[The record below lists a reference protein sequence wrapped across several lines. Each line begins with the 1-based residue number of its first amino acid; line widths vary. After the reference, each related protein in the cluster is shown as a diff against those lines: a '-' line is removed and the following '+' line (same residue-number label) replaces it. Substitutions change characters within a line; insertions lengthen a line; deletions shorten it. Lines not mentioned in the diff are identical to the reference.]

1 MNNTQK
7 NRVLSPVFLC
17 KESYLRKVEYMVD
30 SFLFSLNSVLPIFIV
45 IAFGYF
51 LKRKNYLDD
60 ETVTKINKISF
71 RFCISTLLFN
81 DVYTSDMKSVFD
93 TKLVIYAFVS
103 TLLLFFMIWGISS
116 LFVKERKTL
125 GAFVQ
130 GCFRGNYAVIGIP
143 LITSILGNEAASKA
157 ASVTI
162 FVIPLYN
169 ILAVTILT
177 VTSQERSG
185 GGGSFIKVLENIV
198 KNPLIIGI
206 LLGFIFSYFEI
217 KLPGFVESSIGYI
230 AKLAAPLALIAIG
243 GRIDMKKMK
252 DSFRLALTACGV
264 KLILIP
270 LVFLTIAYYAAGI
283 TQSDNLTVLY
293 VLYACPSAINS
304 AIMAEAMGSDGK
316 LAANIVL
323 LTTLLSV
330 FTFTAGVTIF
340 RMIGIV

>member
-1 MNNTQK
+1 MFN
-7 NRVLSPVFLC
+7 
-17 KESYLRKVEYMVD
+17 

-51 LKRKNYLDD
+51 LKSKNYLDD
-60 ETVTKINKISF
+60 DTVTKINKISF
-71 RFCISTLLFN
+71 KFCISTLLFN
-81 DVYTSDMKSVFD
+81 DVYTADMKSVFD
-93 TKLVIYAFVS
+93 VRLVMYAFISTLVIFFV
-103 TLLLFFMIWGISS
+103 LWGISA
-116 LFVKERKTL
+116 LFIKEKKAL

-143 LITSILGNEAASKA
+143 LITSILGQGAASKA

-169 ILAVTILT
+169 ILAVIILT
-177 VTSQERSG
+177 VTSQEKTNNK
-185 GGGSFIKVLENIV
+185 GSAVTVAKNIA

-206 LLGFIFSYFEI
+206 LLGFILSFFEI
-217 KLPGFVESSIGYI
+217 RLPEFAESSIGYI

-252 DSFRLALTACGV
+252 DSFLLAATACFV
-264 KLILIP
+264 KLVLIP
-270 LVFLTIAYYAAGI
+270 CVFLMIAYYALGI
-283 TQSDNLTVLY
+283 TQSDNMIVLY

-330 FTFTAGVTIF
+330 FTFTAGVTLF
-340 RMIGIV
+340 RMLGIV